1 MVMLHI
7 YDRETGKFMRSQEP
21 KLDPLETKKQ
31 GKPVYCTY
39 PCSTTKEL
47 PEYGE
52 HELPFFVDGDWV
64 VKGQYKNVEVYNTG
78 TKTFDYCYNEELGED
93 QVFIDDEEGIKA
105 FKETLHKYIVDE
117 TTWTII
123 ENPQYPL
130 WQQLDELNRQLA
142 ATDTNYQSA
151 LNTPVEFPLN
161 HHLYKPAW
169 TDDGTYAK
177 IITAKLAGLG
187 TFPIEIWDATK
198 LEENMVSMDEQTF
211 GQLCAFLVQI
221 QRTAFDAR
229 KRAQALLIPQIEEIE
244 EELGIRD
251 TSAET
256 EEESEEE

>member
-64 VKGQYKNVEVYNTG
+64 VKGQYKNVEVYNKE
-78 TKTFDYCYNEELGED
+78 TKTFDYCYNEELGEN
-93 QVFIDDEEGIKA
+93 QVFIDDEEGIKR

-117 TTWTII
+117 ETWTIK

-130 WQQLDELNRQLA
+130 WQQLDELNKQLA
-142 ATDTNYQSA
+142 ATDTTYQEA

-161 HHLYKPAW
+161 HHLYKPVW
-169 TDDGTYAK
+169 VDDGTYSKLMTGA
-177 IITAKLAGLG
+177 LAGVV
-187 TFPIEIWDATK
+187 TFPINIWDATK
-198 LEENMVSMDEQTF
+198 LEENMVSMDQQTF
-211 GQLCAFLVQI
+211 GQLVGFLAQI
-221 QRTAFDAR
+221 QNQAFEIR
-229 KRAQALLIPQIEEIE
+229 KHAQSVLIPQIKEIE
-244 EELGIRD
+244 EELGIRTPD
-251 TSAET
+251 TS
-256 EEESEEE
+256 EE